1 MTKIDDKRVPALRFK
16 GFNDDWAQRKLG
28 KLSKIKSG
36 QTPSSHDNSNYYPPQ
51 INWIRT
57 GDLTNSKIISVDKL
71 LSKKGAEKLT
81 VFPKNTVVI
90 AMYGGFNQ
98 IGRTG
103 LLTFPSTINQ
113 ALAAISP
120 NPLINSNFLLQ
131 LLNKNIYTWRRVAAS
146 SRKDPNITKKDIENQ
161 KFDFPSLFEQEKI
174 SKLISLIDK
183 LITLQ
188 QRKTEQLKLLKKAML
203 QKGFTNKSAPTLRFK
218 GFSKAWTEYPLGN
231 LGKACS
237 GYGFPNSEQG
247 GNKGIPFYKVS
258 DMNLAGNEDEMIYAN
273 NYVTDA
279 QIDRNNWKPIV
290 DVPAIFFAKVGAA
303 VLLNRKRLCKRPFL
317 LDNNTMAY
325 SLNKNILSTQ
335 FTKSLFETINLPSFI
350 QVGALPS
357 YNTNDIESIKVKIPK
372 IDEQEKIGILL
383 KKIERLITRQQ
394 SKIKKLHSTKQFLL
408 QNMFI

>member
-161 KFDFPSLFEQEKI
+161 KFDFPSVFEQEKI

-188 QRKTEQLKLLKKAML
+188 QRKLEQLKQIKKAYLKTIFSQNLSTCYLKDIAEYRRGSFPQPYTNREWYGGKNSQPFVQVADVGENLKLNSKTKETISVQAQPNSVFVPKDTILVTLQGSIGRVAITQYDSYVDRTLLIITKLKKQIDKYYLAYAL
-203 QKGFTNKSAPTLRFK
+203 QEKFNEEKRKAPGGTIKTITKSALSSF
-218 GFSKAWTEYPLGN
+218 
-231 LGKACS
+231 
-237 GYGFPNSEQG
+237 
-247 GNKGIPFYKVS
+247 
-258 DMNLAGNEDEMIYAN
+258 
-273 NYVTDA
+273 
-279 QIDRNNWKPIV
+279 QIIV
-290 DVPAIFFAKVGAA
+290 PSYEKQ
-303 VLLNRKRLCKRPFL
+303 LQQ
-317 LDNNTMAY
+317 
-325 SLNKNILSTQ
+325 SNILKKMDNEIELSQNKLKETN
-335 FTKSLFETINLPSFI
+335 SL
-350 QVGALPS
+350 
-357 YNTNDIESIKVKIPK
+357 
-372 IDEQEKIGILL
+372 
-383 KKIERLITRQQ
+383 
-394 SKIKKLHSTKQFLL
+394 KQFFL